1 MMFFI
6 REYEIVF
13 FYKQIKKITKY
24 NSEYHLYS
32 LYNTVGLEYK

>member
-6 REYEIVF
+6 GEYEIVF
-13 FYKQIKKITKY
+13 FFKQIYEITKY
-24 NSEYHLYS
+24 NSECHLYS